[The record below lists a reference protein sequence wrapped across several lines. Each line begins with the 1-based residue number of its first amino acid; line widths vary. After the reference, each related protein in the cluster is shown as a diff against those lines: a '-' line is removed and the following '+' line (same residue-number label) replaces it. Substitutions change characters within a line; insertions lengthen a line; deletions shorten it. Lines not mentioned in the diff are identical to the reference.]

1 MMIWR
6 SLRPGVL
13 YRVISLL
20 GERLPRPLPAPPATT
35 PPPGGAPDLEAIP
48 PREPAPPLR

>member
-1 MMIWR
+1 MMMWR

-20 GERLPRPLPAPPATT
+20 GERLPRPAPAAPAST
-35 PPPGGAPDLEAIP
+35 PPPGGAPVLEAVP
-48 PREPAPPLR
+48 PQEPVRPLR